1 MTTLL
6 STPHVSLTA
15 QSCTLGV
22 QGDLNVNAAAEVAA
36 AGVKWLES
44 AHLTEV
50 ALNFAEVSKAS
61 SAAISVLFEW
71 LRACHSLG
79 IVVTSIALS
88 TPLERLTSLAE
99 LDALI
104 DSPNAEA

>member
-6 STPHVSLTA
+6 STPHVSLNA
-15 QSCTLGV
+15 QSCALAV
-22 QGDLNVNAAAEVAA
+22 EGDLNVNAAADVAA

-44 AHLTEV
+44 ARLTDV
-50 ALNFAEVSKAS
+50 VLDFSGVSKAS

-71 LRACHSLG
+71 LRACHSLR

-88 TPLERLTSLAE
+88 APLERLTSLAE

-104 DSPNAEA
+104 GSPNAEA